1 VRRVL
6 HATATGHSCKP
17 IPSGSR
23 APGPR
28 AIRQAVAAWCGR
40 FGSPYFKREPF
51 PVTGTGND
59 KEDPVMTITPDR
71 TAEEAADDVPPTED
85 YVQSLSTAAAR
96 NLATTT
102 KTQPQMR
109 GITSR
114 WLLRR
119 LPWEEVS
126 GGTYRVNRRLS
137 LAVGRGRVAFVQT
150 GADDVRIIPDT
161 LREIP
166 VLRGFPDDA
175 LLAELA
181 GLFTPR
187 DFAPGEVLAEAGH
200 PVDEVFILAHGRVQR
215 TTIGAYGDQTLL
227 GVLTDGAHLGDE
239 VLLQEDPLWSATV
252 KAQTAG
258 TLVAM
263 RLADF
268 TRLREGNAALR
279 EHIDAFV
286 ARADREVNSKGEA
299 VVEISAGHEGEVEL
313 PGTYVDYELT
323 PREYQLSLTQTIL
336 RVHSRVADLFN
347 DPMDQVKEQLRLTI
361 EEIRERQ
368 EWELLNNREF
378 GLLHNT
384 DYDQRISTWSG
395 PPTPDDMD
403 DLLAMRRSTH
413 MFLAHPK
420 AIAAFGRE
428 CSKRG
433 LYPDPVL
440 IDGHAIPAWRG
451 VPIFPCGKIGV
462 VGGHTSS
469 ILAMRLGHEKQ
480 GVVGLRQTGIPDEY
494 EPGLNVR
501 FMGITDK
508 AIIKYLVTAYYS
520 VAVLVPDAIGILEN
534 VDVAAP
540 RG

>member
-1 VRRVL
+1 M
-6 HATATGHSCKP
+6 TT
-17 IPSGSR
+17 IPES
-23 APGPR
+23 
-28 AIRQAVAAWCGR
+28 
-40 FGSPYFKREPF
+40 
-51 PVTGTGND
+51 T
-59 KEDPVMTITPDR
+59 
-71 TAEEAADDVPPTED
+71 AADEADQAPSMSDSPL
-85 YVQSLSTAAAR
+85 SLSTAAAR

-102 KTQPQMR
+102 KSQPQMR

-126 GGTYRVNRRLS
+126 GGTYRVNRRLT
-137 LAVGRGRVAFVQT
+137 LAVGRGRVAFVQN
-150 GADDVRIIPDT
+150 GADDIRIIPET

-166 VLRGFPDDA
+166 AMRGFADDA

-181 GLFTPR
+181 SLFTPR
-187 DFAPGEVLAEAGH
+187 QFEPGDVIVEAGH
-200 PVDEVFILAHGRVQR
+200 PVDEVFILAHGRVER
-215 TTIGAYGDQTLL
+215 TTIGAYGEPEVL

-239 VLLQEDPLWSATV
+239 ALMHEDPLWGATV
-252 KAQTAG
+252 RAATAG
-258 TLVAM
+258 TMMVLPWAEFQ
-263 RLADF
+263 RQQDAH
-268 TRLREGNAALR
+268 RHLR
-279 EHIDAFV
+279 EHLAAFV
-286 ARADREVNSKGEA
+286 TAAGRKVNAKGEA
-299 VVEISAGHEGEVEL
+299 HVEIAAGHEGEVEL
-313 PGTYVDYELT
+313 AGTYVDYELS
-323 PREYQLSLTQTIL
+323 PREYQLSLTQTVL

-378 GLLHNT
+378 GLLHNA

-403 DLLAMRRSTH
+403 DLLSMRRSTH

-433 LYPDPVL
+433 LYPGTVDVE
-440 IDGHAIPAWRG
+440 GHQLPAWRG
-451 VPIFPCGKIGV
+451 VPIFPCGKIGID
-462 VGGHTSS
+462 GGHTSS
-469 ILAMRLGHEKQ
+469 IVAMRLGQAQQ

-508 AIIKYLVTAYYS
+508 AIIRYLVTAYYS
-520 VAVLVPDAIGILEN
+520 AAILVPDAIGILEN
-534 VDVAAP
+534 VDIASP
-540 RG
+540 RS

>member
-1 VRRVL
+1 M
-6 HATATGHSCKP
+6 
-17 IPSGSR
+17 
-23 APGPR
+23 
-28 AIRQAVAAWCGR
+28 
-40 FGSPYFKREPF
+40 RE
-51 PVTGTGND
+51 D
-59 KEDPVMTITPDR
+59 KEDPAMTITPDR
-71 TAEEAADDVPPTED
+71 TAEEQADDAPTAADTPL
-85 YVQSLSTAAAR
+85 SLSTAAAR

-102 KTQPQMR
+102 KSQPQMR

-137 LAVGRGRVAFVQT
+137 LSVGRGRVAFVQS
-150 GADDVRIIPDT
+150 GADDIRIVPET

-166 VLRGFPDDA
+166 VMRDFADDA

-187 DFAPGEVLAEAGH
+187 DFRAGDLIAEAGH
-200 PVDEVFILAHGRVQR
+200 PVDEVFILAHGRVER
-215 TTIGAYGDQTLL
+215 TTIGAYGEPTLL

-252 KAQTAG
+252 KAATGG
-258 TLVAM
+258 TLLAM
-263 RLADF
+263 QLADF
-268 TRLREGNAALR
+268 RRARDTNPYLR

-286 ARADREVNSKGEA
+286 ARTGRKMNSKGEA
-299 VVEISAGHEGEVEL
+299 VVEITAGHEGEVDIA
-313 PGTYVDYELT
+313 GTYVDYELS

-336 RVHSRVADLFN
+336 RVHSRVADLYN

-384 DYDQRISTWSG
+384 EYDQRISTWSG

-403 DLLAMRRSTH
+403 DLLSMRRSTN

-428 CSKRG
+428 CTKRG
-433 LYPDPVL
+433 LYPDPVMV
-440 IDGHAIPAWRG
+440 DGHAVPAWRG
-451 VPIFPCGKIGV
+451 VPIFPCGKIAV
-462 VGGHTSS
+462 DNGHTSS
-469 ILAMRLGHEKQ
+469 IVAMRLGEAQQ

-501 FMGITDK
+501 FMGITDM
-508 AIIKYLVTAYYS
+508 AIIRYLVTAYYS

-534 VDVAAP
+534 VDIATP

>member
-1 VRRVL
+1 
-6 HATATGHSCKP
+6 
-17 IPSGSR
+17 
-23 APGPR
+23 
-28 AIRQAVAAWCGR
+28 
-40 FGSPYFKREPF
+40 
-51 PVTGTGND
+51 
-59 KEDPVMTITPDR
+59 MTITPDR
-71 TAEEAADDVPPTED
+71 TAEEAADDVPTTDTPL
-85 YVQSLSTAAAR
+85 SLSTAAAR

-114 WLLRR
+114 WLLRK

-126 GGTYRVNRRLS
+126 GGTFRVNRRLH
-137 LAVGRGRVAFVQT
+137 LAVGRGRVAFVQS
-150 GADDVRIIPDT
+150 GADDIRIIPET

-166 VLRGFPDDA
+166 VMRDFGDDE
-175 LLAELA
+175 LLAHLA
-181 GLFTPR
+181 SLFTPR
-187 DFAPGEVLAEAGH
+187 DFSAGEVIAEAGH
-200 PVDEVFILAHGRVQR
+200 PVDEVFILAHGRVER
-215 TTIGAYGDQTLL
+215 TTIGAFGEPTLL
-227 GVLTDGAHLGDE
+227 GVLTDGAHIGDE

-252 KAQTAG
+252 KASTAG
-258 TLVAM
+258 TLLAM
-263 RLADF
+263 QMADF
-268 TRLREGNAALR
+268 ARAREDNPHLA

-286 ARADREVNSKGEA
+286 AQTGRQMNSKGEA
-299 VVEISAGHEGEVEL
+299 VVEVASGHEGEVEL
-313 PGTYVDYELT
+313 AGTYVDYELS

-336 RVHSRVADLFN
+336 RVHSRVADLYN

-428 CSKRG
+428 CTKRG

-440 IDGHAIPAWRG
+440 IDGHAVPAWRG

-462 VGGHTSS
+462 VDGHTSS
-469 ILAMRLGHEKQ
+469 IVAMRLGESQQ

-501 FMGITDK
+501 FMGITDM

>member
-1 VRRVL
+1 
-6 HATATGHSCKP
+6 
-17 IPSGSR
+17 
-23 APGPR
+23 
-28 AIRQAVAAWCGR
+28 
-40 FGSPYFKREPF
+40 
-51 PVTGTGND
+51 
-59 KEDPVMTITPDR
+59 MTITPDR
-71 TAEEAADDVPPTED
+71 AAEEQADDHSATVDPPL
-85 YVQSLSTAAAR
+85 SLSTAAAR

-102 KTQPQMR
+102 KSQPQMQ

-126 GGTYRVNRRLS
+126 GGTYRVNRRLT
-137 LAVGRGRVAFVQT
+137 LTVGRGRVQFVQA
-150 GADDVRIIPDT
+150 GADDVRIIPQT
-161 LREIP
+161 LREVP
-166 VLRGFPDDA
+166 AMSGFADEA
-175 LLAELA
+175 LLAEVA

-187 DFAPGEVLAEAGH
+187 EFAPGDVIAEAGH
-200 PVDEVFILAHGRVQR
+200 PIDEVFVLAHGRLER
-215 TTIGAYGDQTLL
+215 STIGGFGEPTLL

-239 VLLQEDPLWSATV
+239 VLLQDDPLWSATV
-252 KAQTAG
+252 KATTSG
-258 TLVAM
+258 TLMV
-263 RLADF
+263 LPTADF
-268 TRLREGNAALR
+268 QRIRDANPHLR
-279 EHIDAFV
+279 EHIEQFV
-286 ARADREVNSKGEA
+286 ARAGRSVNSKGEA
-299 VVEISAGHEGEVEL
+299 VVALTSGHEGEVEL
-313 PGTYVDYELT
+313 AGTYVDYELS
-323 PREYQLSLTQTIL
+323 PREYQLSLTQTVL

-347 DPMDQVKEQLRLTI
+347 DPMDQVAEQLRLTV

-384 DYDQRISTWSG
+384 AYEQRISTYCG

-403 DLLAMRRSTH
+403 DLLSMRRSTH

-433 LYPDPVL
+433 LYPATVDV
-440 IDGHAIPAWRG
+440 DGHQLPAWRG

-462 VGGHTSS
+462 TDGHTSQ
-469 ILAMRLGHEKQ
+469 IVAMRLGQAQQ

-494 EPGLNVR
+494 QPGLNVR

-508 AIIKYLVTAYYS
+508 AIIRYLVTAYYS
-520 VAVLVPDAIGILEN
+520 VAALVPDAIGILEN

-540 RG
+540 RS

>member
-1 VRRVL
+1 M
-6 HATATGHSCKP
+6 TT
-17 IPSGSR
+17 IPES
-23 APGPR
+23 
-28 AIRQAVAAWCGR
+28 
-40 FGSPYFKREPF
+40 
-51 PVTGTGND
+51 T
-59 KEDPVMTITPDR
+59 
-71 TAEEAADDVPPTED
+71 AADEAEQEPPLPDTPL
-85 YVQSLSTAAAR
+85 SLSTAAAR

-102 KTQPQMR
+102 KSQPQMR

-126 GGTYRVNRRLS
+126 GGTYRVNRRLT
-137 LAVGRGRVAFVQT
+137 LAVGRGRVAFVQN
-150 GADDVRIIPDT
+150 GADDIRIIPET

-166 VLRGFPDDA
+166 AMRGFADDA

-181 GLFTPR
+181 SLFTPR
-187 DFAPGEVLAEAGH
+187 QFAPGEVIVEAGH
-200 PVDEVFILAHGRVQR
+200 PIDEVFILAHGRVER
-215 TTIGAYGDQTLL
+215 TTIGAYGEPEVL

-239 VLLQEDPLWSATV
+239 ALMHQDPLWSATV
-252 KAQTAG
+252 RAATAG
-258 TLVAM
+258 TMMVLSW
-263 RLADF
+263 ADF
-268 TRLREGNAALR
+268 RRQHDAHPHLR
-279 EHIDAFV
+279 EHLEAFV
-286 ARADREVNSKGEA
+286 ADAGRKVNAKGEA
-299 VVEISAGHEGEVEL
+299 HVEIAAGHEGEVEL
-313 PGTYVDYELT
+313 AGTYVDYELS
-323 PREYQLSLTQTIL
+323 PREYQLSLTQTVL

-378 GLLHNT
+378 GLLHNA

-403 DLLAMRRSTH
+403 DLLSMRRSTH

-433 LYPDPVL
+433 LYPGTVDVE
-440 IDGHAIPAWRG
+440 GHQIPAWRG

-462 VGGHTSS
+462 EGGHTSS
-469 ILAMRLGHEKQ
+469 IVAMRLGEAQQ

-508 AIIKYLVTAYYS
+508 AIIRYLVTAYYS
-520 VAVLVPDAIGILEN
+520 AAILVPDAIGILEN

-540 RG
+540 RS

>member
-1 VRRVL
+1 
-6 HATATGHSCKP
+6 
-17 IPSGSR
+17 
-23 APGPR
+23 
-28 AIRQAVAAWCGR
+28 
-40 FGSPYFKREPF
+40 
-51 PVTGTGND
+51 
-59 KEDPVMTITPDR
+59 
-71 TAEEAADDVPPTED
+71 
-85 YVQSLSTAAAR
+85 
-96 NLATTT
+96 
-102 KTQPQMR
+102 
-109 GITSR
+109 
-114 WLLRR
+114 
-119 LPWEEVS
+119 
-126 GGTYRVNRRLS
+126 
-137 LAVGRGRVAFVQT
+137 
-150 GADDVRIIPDT
+150 
-161 LREIP
+161 
-166 VLRGFPDDA
+166 
-175 LLAELA
+175 
-181 GLFTPR
+181 
-187 DFAPGEVLAEAGH
+187 
-200 PVDEVFILAHGRVQR
+200 
-215 TTIGAYGDQTLL
+215 
-227 GVLTDGAHLGDE
+227 
-239 VLLQEDPLWSATV
+239 
-252 KAQTAG
+252 
-258 TLVAM
+258 
-263 RLADF
+263 
-268 TRLREGNAALR
+268 
-279 EHIDAFV
+279 
-286 ARADREVNSKGEA
+286 
-299 VVEISAGHEGEVEL
+299 
-313 PGTYVDYELT
+313 VDYELT

>member
-1 VRRVL
+1 
-6 HATATGHSCKP
+6 
-17 IPSGSR
+17 
-23 APGPR
+23 
-28 AIRQAVAAWCGR
+28 
-40 FGSPYFKREPF
+40 
-51 PVTGTGND
+51 
-59 KEDPVMTITPDR
+59 MTITPDR
-71 TAEEAADDVPPTED
+71 TAEQAPEDPAATDSPL
-85 YVQSLSTAAAR
+85 SLSTDAAR

-137 LAVGRGRVAFVQT
+137 LAVGRGRVAVVQS
-150 GADDVRIIPDT
+150 GADDIRIVPET

-166 VLRGFPDDA
+166 VMRGFADDA
-175 LLAELA
+175 VLAELA

-187 DFAPGEVLAEAGH
+187 DFAPGEVIAEAGH
-200 PVDEVFILAHGRVQR
+200 PVDEVFILAHGRVER
-215 TTIGAYGDQTLL
+215 STIGAYGEPTLL

-239 VLLQEDPLWSATV
+239 VLLQADPLWSATV
-252 KAQTAG
+252 KATTAG
-258 TLVAM
+258 TLLAM
-263 RLADF
+263 PMADF
-268 TRLREGNAALR
+268 ARIREGNADLR

-286 ARADREVNSKGEA
+286 ARTDRAVNSKGEA
-299 VVEISAGHEGEVEL
+299 VVDVTSGHEGEVEL
-313 PGTYVDYELT
+313 AGTYVDYELS

-336 RVHSRVADLFN
+336 RVHSRVADLYN

-403 DLLAMRRSTH
+403 DLLAMRRSTT

-440 IDGHAIPAWRG
+440 IDGHAVPAWRG
-451 VPIFPCGKIGV
+451 VPIYPCGKIGV
-462 VGGHTSS
+462 ADGHTSS
-469 ILAMRLGHEKQ
+469 IVAMRLGREQQ

-520 VAVLVPDAIGILEN
+520 TAVLVPDAIGILEN

>member
-1 VRRVL
+1 
-6 HATATGHSCKP
+6 
-17 IPSGSR
+17 
-23 APGPR
+23 
-28 AIRQAVAAWCGR
+28 
-40 FGSPYFKREPF
+40 
-51 PVTGTGND
+51 
-59 KEDPVMTITPDR
+59 MTITPDR
-71 TAEEAADDVPPTED
+71 TAEEAADDVPETPDTPL
-85 YVQSLSTAAAR
+85 SLSTAAAR

-102 KTQPQMR
+102 KSQPQMR

-137 LAVGRGRVAFVQT
+137 LSVGRGRVAFVQS
-150 GADDVRIIPDT
+150 GADDIRPVPET

-166 VLRGFPDDA
+166 VMRGFDDDA

-181 GLFTPR
+181 SLFTPR
-187 DFAPGEVLAEAGH
+187 DFSAGDVLAEAGH
-200 PVDEVFILAHGRVQR
+200 PVDEVFLLAHGRVER
-215 TTIGAYGDQTLL
+215 RTIGAYGDTTLL
-227 GVLTDGAHLGDE
+227 GVLTDGAHMGDE
-239 VLLQEDPLWSATV
+239 VLLQEDPLWGATL
-252 KAQTAG
+252 KAATAG
-258 TLVAM
+258 TVLAM
-263 RLADF
+263 QMADF
-268 TRLREGNAALR
+268 QRARDNNQNLR
-279 EHIDAFV
+279 EHIEAFV
-286 ARADREVNSKGEA
+286 AQTGRATNSKGEA
-299 VVEISAGHEGEVEL
+299 VVEVAAGHEGEVEL
-313 PGTYVDYELT
+313 AGTYVDYELS

-336 RVHSRVADLFN
+336 RVHSRVADLYN

-361 EEIRERQ
+361 EEIKERQ

-378 GLLHNT
+378 GLLHNAE
-384 DYDQRISTWSG
+384 YDQRISTWSG

-403 DLLAMRRSTH
+403 DLLSMRRSTH

-428 CSKRG
+428 CTKRG
-433 LYPDPVL
+433 LYPDPVM
-440 IDGHAIPAWRG
+440 IDGHAVPAWRG

-462 VGGHTSS
+462 VDGHTSS
-469 ILAMRLGHEKQ
+469 IVAMRLGEAQQ

-494 EPGLNVR
+494 EPALNVR